1 MRFSKDILKGF
12 VDMHVHAGPS
22 VAVRK
27 VDAAEMMEL
36 AGEAGYRAFLVKDHY
51 FPTVMGA
58 RMITEHFSRNGCR
71 CFGGLA
77 LNRSVGLFNVHAVD
91 AACNMGAKTVYMPT
105 VSAVNHIEGHSGGHA
120 FVGSG
125 ASSVVDNGIKYVD
138 ENGRLHPAAEEVL
151 VLIARKHPGVVLCTG
166 HGYAY
171 EVDAVVRKA
180 VELGI
185 PKICVNHP
193 HFLVNATYEQMRRWA
208 DLGAYIELN
217 AAVFSSIAKSGT
229 CPDEVAGKILEAIPP
244 EKLILDS
251 DLGQRI
257 NVDPITGM
265 LQFINLLADKFGV
278 TEEQIDLM
286 GKKTPARLLGL
297 DETDNT

>member
-1 MRFSKDILKGF
+1 M
-12 VDMHVHAGPS
+12 
-22 VAVRK
+22 
-27 VDAAEMMEL
+27 
-36 AGEAGYRAFLVKDHY
+36 
-51 FPTVMGA
+51 
-58 RMITEHFSRNGCR
+58 
-71 CFGGLA
+71 
-77 LNRSVGLFNVHAVD
+77 
-91 AACNMGAKTVYMPT
+91 
-105 VSAVNHIEGHSGGHA
+105 
-120 FVGSG
+120 
-125 ASSVVDNGIKYVD
+125 
-138 ENGRLHPAAEEVL
+138 
-151 VLIARKHPGVVLCTG
+151 
-166 HGYAY
+166 
-171 EVDAVVRKA
+171 
-180 VELGI
+180 ELGI
-185 PKICVNHP
+185 PKFCVNHP

-217 AAVFSSIAKSGT
+217 AAVFSTIAKSGT